1 MRQGRSPSIC
11 LLYFYSVVIWP
22 KTTSLLPNHI
32 SHLQQECDPT
42 EVVATTT
49 IIPLISSEVKHAS
62 YNANSTEIC
71 SNCTEAPFERNNYQN
86 TSLITF
92 DIRLRINNHTKSE
105 FDHITHAIIT
115 ISPLGQNSEEF
126 STIKFST
133 TEGYTSSTVCVTSI
147 HKSCDVL
154 STFPLVPHQR
164 RYVRTVSYAISFDSS
179 TDMMYYAVQVNGKI
193 KAVYYSAF
201 DFSLNRYK
209 LVIQTLG
216 TSADVTYT
224 SSSKSLSN
232 PGYAN
237 LTSYSS
243 ISHGNCN
250 TAKPYC
256 NIMPS
261 CLEVA
266 DLCHYEIETKNDD
279 KVVFVKTTET
289 PRTFEYNVVYQSGL
303 DLIKLDVEGTA
314 GEISLIRYNYE
325 LLDVIKISSSFAKD
339 GPLQLNIHL
348 NPDEQ
353 FQSKNAVT
361 INLSNLC
368 TPFSVVVMFKATSK
382 CNAEL
387 ESPKIFILIEEK
399 MILLGYMSSR
409 YKTLNAVKLSGQ
421 LKILDANT
429 ISNENCGTTFS
440 LSVSSIIVS
449 VVIVFIISSIIALFF
464 KRIRKERA
472 NMAFLVNP
480 TISHHAD
487 KEYSK
492 SAARNALAKGENN
505 SGETNEEIELESIH
519 DNLYYEESS

>member
-1 MRQGRSPSIC
+1 MRQGRSPSIYW
-11 LLYFYSVVIWP
+11 LYFYSVAIWP
-22 KTTSLLPNHI
+22 KTTNLLPNHI
-32 SHLQQECDPT
+32 SHSQVQCDPT
-42 EVVATTT
+42 GVVGTTT
-49 IIPLISSEVKHAS
+49 TIPLISSEVKHTS
-62 YNANSTEIC
+62 YNANSSKIC
-71 SNCTEAPFERNNYQN
+71 FNCTEATFEKDNDPN
-86 TSLITF
+86 TSVITF
-92 DIRLRINNHTKSE
+92 DIRLTINHHTKGKP
-105 FDHITHAIIT
+105 DHISHVIIT
-115 ISPLGQNSEEF
+115 ISPLGQHSEEV
-126 STIKFST
+126 STINFAT
-133 TEGYTSSTVCVTSI
+133 TEGYSSSTVCVTNI
-147 HKSCDVL
+147 HKTCDVL
-154 STFPLVPHQR
+154 STFPLVPDQR
-164 RYVRTVSYAISFDSS
+164 RYIRSVSYAISFDSS
-179 TDMMYYAVQVNGKI
+179 TDKMYYVVHVNGKA

-209 LVIQTLG
+209 MVLQTFG

-224 SSSKSLSN
+224 ASAKSLSN

-421 LKILDANT
+421 LKILDVNT

-449 VVIVFIISSIIALFF
+449 VIIVFIISSIIALFF
-464 KRIRKERA
+464 KRIRKERE

-492 SAARNALAKGENN
+492 SAARIALTKEENN
-505 SGETNEEIELESIH
+505 SGKINEEIELESIH
-519 DNLYYEESS
+519 GNLYYEESS